1 MKIKISFSFWLASLL
16 LSVGQ
21 HYPLK
26 VPDPPEV
33 KDVLSISGSRKFHFV
48 KGLSGPFSH
57 LLEFSI
63 LTMETLHYVQKRQG
77 TQIVSKSERNGQLA
91 CHRS

>member
-33 KDVLSISGSRKFHFV
+33 KAHLKAHFQLV
-48 KGLSGPFSH
+48 EPENF
-57 LLEFSI
+57 
-63 LTMETLHYVQKRQG
+63 TL
-77 TQIVSKSERNGQLA
+77 
-91 CHRS
+91 